1 MATGRVNLKLLVD
14 KSNQKVLFAEGGKDF
29 VDFLFHIL
37 ALPVGTVIRLLE
49 KTGMEGS
56 LGNLYGSIEN
66 LNDVYIKSSKKD
78 ILLNPKAPAFLSE
91 IPFLLPE
98 TSSLDSTPK
107 TYYRCSYHYHS
118 SSDCNKYVAED
129 PSAKC
134 PNCQNSMSHTF
145 TFVKPPAVNMT
156 AAAASAAVSDSKG
169 GFVQGVVTYMVMDD
183 LAVNP
188 MSTISSMALL
198 NKFNVKEIGHLEE
211 KVVSLG
217 IDEGIKLLRASFY
230 SKKVL
235 TDVFLGEK

>member
-49 KTGMEGS
+49 KTGMEA
-56 LGNLYGSIEN
+56 N

-98 TSSLDSTPK
+98 TSSVGSTPK

-188 MSTISSMALL
+188 MSTISSIALL
-198 NKFNVKEIGHLEE
+198 NKFNVKEIGHIEE

-235 TDVFLGEK
+235 TDVFLGDK

>member
-1 MATGRVNLKLLVD
+1 
-14 KSNQKVLFAEGGKDF
+14 
-29 VDFLFHIL
+29 
-37 ALPVGTVIRLLE
+37 
-49 KTGMEGS
+49 MEGS
-56 LGNLYGSIEN
+56 LSNLYGSIEN

-107 TYYRCSYHYHS
+107 TYYRCPYHS
-118 SSDCNKYVAED
+118 RSSCGNYVAED

-134 PNCQNSMSHTF
+134 PNCQNFMSHAI
-145 TFVKPPAVNMT
+145 TFVESPAVNMT

-188 MSTISSMALL
+188 MSTISSIALL
-198 NKFNVKEIGHLEE
+198 NQFNVKEIGHLEE

-217 IDEGIKLLRASFY
+217 IDEGIKLLKASFY